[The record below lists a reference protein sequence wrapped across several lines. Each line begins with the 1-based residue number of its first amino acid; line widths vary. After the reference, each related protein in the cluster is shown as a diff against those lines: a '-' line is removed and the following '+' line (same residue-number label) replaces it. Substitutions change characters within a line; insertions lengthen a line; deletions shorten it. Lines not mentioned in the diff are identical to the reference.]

1 MSSKSN
7 STPTPTDPEQL
18 VVELLS
24 VEPTPTA
31 SVWSRAKAF
40 ATSHKVGLG
49 VVGAFVAGA
58 AAMVAL
64 GNLAE
69 EVDEE
74 S

>member
-7 STPTPTDPEQL
+7 STPTPDPEQL

-24 VEPTPTA
+24 VEPTPSA
-31 SVWSRAKAF
+31 SVWSKTKVF
-40 ATSHKVGLG
+40 VTNHKVGLG
-49 VVGAFVAGA
+49 IVGAFVAGA

-64 GNLAE
+64 GNLE
-69 EVDEE
+69 EVVDEE